1 MEWKHF
7 LVEIRDQVARITIN
21 RPPVNTLS
29 RDALI
34 ELGSILDQLEKDPS
48 VRSLILTG
56 AGEKTFPPVRMFPSL
71 AGWGIGNRLKVS

>member
-34 ELGSILDQLEKDPS
+34 ELGSILDQ
-48 VRSLILTG
+48 
-56 AGEKTFPPVRMFPSL
+56 
-71 AGWGIGNRLKVS
+71 